1 MLVGISPLLSPEL
14 LATLCRMGHGDEVVL
29 ADAHFPGETM
39 GRRCLRADG
48 LQVADL
54 LDGILPLFCLDAYV
68 QAPLSM
74 MAAVDG
80 DQHDPGVESAY
91 RSAVDRYAADCS
103 SRTLCVLRTS
113 ERSLCRG
120 YDRGHRKIRQPDS
133 DQGCHARALRVR
145 QSQV

>member
-29 ADAHFPGETM
+29 ADVHFPGETM

-91 RSAVDRYAADCS
+91 RSAVDRYWPDTPPIAH
-103 SRTLCVLRTS
+103 L
-113 ERSLCRG
+113 ERFAF
-120 YDRGHRKIRQPDS
+120 YE
-133 DQGCHARALRVR
+133 RAKEAFAVVMTGDTAKYGNLILTKGVTP
-145 QSQV
+145 VP